1 MDDQGTRRSCTL
13 VLLGLTSFSRYIAGR
28 GPAKIM
34 AEVQELDDL
43 IMAEIN
49 RHRDCMADLAKR
61 IIVAKRRSNAQ
72 LPFRRLPEELITYI
86 FLLACSEGGSP
97 LTPLRIG
104 SICHGWRTIAW
115 STPELWSSVTVGLEV
130 EEEAADIQLDLL
142 KDWLSRAKQRP
153 LSIVV
158 VYRSEYVDDWS
169 PPSDTL
175 DLVFAYS
182 KQWRSITFNTPEG
195 YLGYLDTVQGEIP
208 LLERLTI
215 KGPLT
220 YILEVFSVA
229 PRLRSAAFK
238 FDYRESE
245 ELGDISFPWSQLTEL
260 SFTANDIQTC
270 LTVVERC
277 SSLEHLTP
285 HETLEEGTYQTS
297 LPSRTIMINLDGV
310 TSLHISPHG
319 KASLFMDSI
328 SAPHLKDVAV
338 LSPRHTSDF
347 LCSLCALITRSG
359 CAKSITRF
367 SFVGHIPSEKEM
379 MLFLSELHNLS
390 ELELD
395 NDKCAPPFSNI
406 FIDALHS
413 SAPASVQSGSSSI
426 RLPPNLISIRYLGP
440 MTLDDDAFF
449 RVLCPNSKY
458 KARSTGDPPQVK
470 LAVTHGCDENVN
482 ENSCLIQVESLRAQG
497 FKVDMRFIGPL
508 EMDLEDFTRTWE
520 NMEED
525 LRVEW
530 QFTGQL

>member
-13 VLLGLTSFSRYIAGR
+13 VLLELTSFSRYRAGR

-34 AEVQELDDL
+34 AEMQELDDL
-43 IMAEIN
+43 TMVEIK

-61 IIVAKRRSNAQ
+61 SIVAKRRSNAQ
-72 LPFRRLPEELITYI
+72 IPFRRLPEELITYI
-86 FLLACSEGGSP
+86 FLLACSEGGRP

-115 STPELWSSVTVGLEV
+115 STPELWSSVTVGLVV

-142 KDWLSRAKQRP
+142 EDWLWRAKERP

-175 DLVFAYS
+175 DLVLAYS

-208 LLERLTI
+208 LLELLTI

-229 PRLRSAAFK
+229 PRLRSVAFK
-238 FDYRESE
+238 FDYYESA
-245 ELGDISFPWSQLTEL
+245 ELGDISLPWSQLTEL
-260 SFTANDIQTC
+260 SFAADDIQTC

-277 SSLEHLTP
+277 SSLTHLTL
-285 HETLEEGTYQTS
+285 HENLENRSSRTS
-297 LPSRTIMINLDGV
+297 IPSRPIHLDCI
-310 TSLHISPHG
+310 TSLHISSD
-319 KASLFMDSI
+319 AEVSSFMDSI

-395 NDKCAPPFSNI
+395 NAKCAPPFYKI

-413 SAPASVQSGSSSI
+413 SAPASMQSGSSSI
-426 RLPPNLISIRYLGP
+426 RLPPNLVSIRYLGP

-458 KARSTGDPPQVK
+458 KARSSGDPPQVK

-497 FKVDMRFIGPL
+497 SKVDMRYIGPL

-530 QFTGQL
+530 QFTEEL